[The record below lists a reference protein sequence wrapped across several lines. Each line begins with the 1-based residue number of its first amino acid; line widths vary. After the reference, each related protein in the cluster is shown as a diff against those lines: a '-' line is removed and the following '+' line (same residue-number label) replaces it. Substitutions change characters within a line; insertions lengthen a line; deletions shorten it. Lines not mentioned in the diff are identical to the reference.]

1 VTGREHPA
9 GRPRESRA
17 RPAGA
22 LSSARAAPPR
32 TLLPFAAAAV
42 FFLTLPLL
50 ALILR
55 VPWGSLTEI
64 ISRPDTLDAL
74 LLSLGSAAVATLL
87 CLLVGVPLA
96 WWLVWL
102 SRRPRDLAYRIL
114 RALVLVPLVLPPV
127 VGGVALLLLLGR
139 RGVLGGPV
147 YDLTGFSIP
156 FTAAAVVVAQTFV
169 ALPFLVLSVEG
180 SLRTVGNRL
189 EEAAVT
195 LGATSWQVF
204 TRVTLPVVRPAVI
217 AGSVLS
223 FARALGEFGAT
234 ITLAGNMPGVTR
246 TMPTAIYLTIQTDP
260 DAAITLALM
269 LLAVSLTVLISL
281 RGRWTGGGAL

>member
-1 VTGREHPA
+1 MSVREHHA
-9 GRPRESRA
+9 TELA
-17 RPAGA
+17 
-22 LSSARAAPPR
+22 SARSAPPR
-32 TLLPFAAAAV
+32 ALLPLGAV
-42 FFLTLPLL
+42 AVLFLTLPLV
-50 ALILR
+50 ALVLR

-74 LLSLGSAAVATLL
+74 LLSLGSASAATAI
-87 CLLVGVPLA
+87 CLVIGVPLA

-147 YDLTGFSIP
+147 YDLTGLSIP

-180 SLRTVGNRL
+180 SLRTVGSRL

-195 LGATSWQVF
+195 LGATPWQVF
-204 TRVTLPVVRPAVI
+204 TRLTLPIVRPAVI

-246 TMPTAIYLTIQTDP
+246 TMPTATYLTIQTDP
-260 DAAITLALM
+260 DAAITLALL
-269 LLAVSLTVLISL
+269 LLAVSLIVLVSL
-281 RGRWTGGGAL
+281 RGRWAKGGML